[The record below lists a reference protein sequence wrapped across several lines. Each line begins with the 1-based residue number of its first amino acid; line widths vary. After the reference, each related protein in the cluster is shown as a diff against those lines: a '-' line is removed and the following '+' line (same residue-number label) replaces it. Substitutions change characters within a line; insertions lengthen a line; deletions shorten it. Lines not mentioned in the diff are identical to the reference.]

1 MKRIALFSI
10 LVAIVFA
17 FGCQKEE
24 SEPEDEDFPLLGD
37 DDDDDD
43 ITVPPGDDDSTD
55 DDDDGDDDSD
65 DDSDDDADDDADDDT
80 DDDADDDA
88 DDDTVEPEAH
98 ADGWVLGE
106 SREGDKPFA
115 GRLQDGVIETVLV
128 PDSGNVTL
136 HAMDFADET
145 WGVAVGWNTNSMTG
159 VAYKIQDDVWTA
171 IPIDIPTLLGE
182 WELRGVDV
190 LAPGDAYLVGRQT
203 VNPLGTIGLVLH
215 FKNGI
220 VSRMTLPN
228 VSTNFRLNAIGMAS
242 ETLGW
247 TVGQN
252 VVSGKGVILNWD
264 GNDWQPSSYTLT
276 ENEVEFLDVAAVSNS
291 NAFAVGYAKPSG
303 ELNVR
308 GIAMRY
314 SNLTWQKT
322 GNFPEDGE
330 NWTLSNINAQ
340 GADDAVCFTSK
351 FDKMEHWHYEDGTWD
366 RRSYGFDLPA
376 NGYITGASLV
386 DFDNG
391 LVGFASVSDNAGLV
405 FERIDGVWFTVDPFP
420 ENMGRIRDVFTFA
433 VE

>member
-1 MKRIALFSI
+1 MKQIAFLLLI
-10 LVAIVFA
+10 VAVIVFL
-17 FGCQKEE
+17 GCQKEE
-24 SEPEDEDFPLLGD
+24 SNPEDEEFPVIGD
-37 DDDDDD
+37 DDADDD
-43 ITVPPGDDDSTD
+43 IVVPPGDDD
-55 DDDDGDDDSD
+55 DDSSGD
-65 DDSDDDADDDADDDT
+65 DDSDDDADDDDSDDDNS
-80 DDDADDDA
+80 DDDG
-88 DDDTVEPEAH
+88 DDDTVVPEVRAN
-98 ADGWVLGE
+98 GWVLGE
-106 SREGDKPFA
+106 SRDGAKPFA
-115 GRLQDGVIETVLV
+115 GRVQGGTIETVLV
-128 PDSGNVTL
+128 PDSGNVIL
-136 HAMDFADET
+136 HAMDFSDET
-145 WGVAVGWNTNSMTG
+145 WGIAVGWNTNSKKG

-171 IPIDIPTLLGE
+171 IPIDIPTLVGE

-203 VNPLGTIGLVLH
+203 TTLLGTIGLILH
-215 FKNGI
+215 FKNGF

-247 TVGQN
+247 AVGQN

-264 GNDWQPSSYTLT
+264 GNDWEPSAYTLA
-276 ENEVEFLDVAAVSNS
+276 ENEVEFLDIVAVSNS

-314 SNLTWQKT
+314 SNLTWNKS

-330 NWTLSNINAQ
+330 NWRFANVSALSQDNV
-340 GADDAVCFTSK
+340 VCFTSK
-351 FDKMEHWHYEDGTWD
+351 FDKMEHWHYVSGAWD

-376 NGYITGASLV
+376 DGFVTGASLV

-391 LVGFASVSDNAGLV
+391 LVGFASVADNAGLV
-405 FERIDGVWFTVDPFP
+405 FERIDGVWFTVDPYP
-420 ENMGRIRDVFTFA
+420 DNMGRIRDVFTFA